1 MMTVSLDPDNPNIV
15 YSCRI
20 PEDDILWKNITRQEF
35 LNRLKDHWNITEEEP
50 KVCVS
55 YPDYHDRYDKEKLNQ
70 KYPVTDSE
78 LRETSYY
85 VYDFRYH
92 MFYNHRKTTWR
103 FVPEEVIQMIEL
115 EKAGYTIKEI
125 YQSNDFIYDVVSLE
139 TLYKWFSS
147 YHEGKLNT
155 AISFMIGNHNW
166 VGDKPLKKDYIMRR
180 I

>member
-20 PEDDILWKNITRQEF
+20 
-35 LNRLKDHWNITEEEP
+35 
-50 KVCVS
+50 
-55 YPDYHDRYDKEKLNQ
+55 
-70 KYPVTDSE
+70 
-78 LRETSYY
+78 
-85 VYDFRYH
+85 
-92 MFYNHRKTTWR
+92 
-103 FVPEEVIQMIEL
+103 PEEVIQMIEL

-125 YQSNDFIYDVVSLE
+125 YQSKDFIYDVVSLE